1 MKGANDNRRAAWLAG
16 AAAIMPVVFSALPS
30 APAEATTSRQFVPPS
45 DPMVLT
51 RTLRRPLPGGAEVL
65 TRRSYEIRFVPEA
78 GVYRVDGRLVG
89 VEVDAPPSLQALAL
103 LEKRR
108 PDDGMFPMRL
118 DERGVF
124 RPVGDAVQSD
134 EVRQA
139 GQGVGKQV
147 ETLPLDRFDRA
158 QAKSFAKAFEER
170 SVHTAWP
177 EDLFNPAPGAR
188 EETRMI
194 PLPNGARGTVKINV
208 DVSKHGPSGILGTFT
223 RRVTTDLDGSN
234 RITEESWTLA
244 AKG

>member
-1 MKGANDNRRAAWLAG
+1 MSGSDNNRRTVWLAG
-16 AAAIMPVVFSALPS
+16 AAAIMPVVFSGLPS
-30 APAEATTSRQFVPPS
+30 APAEAAASGQFQPPS

-78 GVYRVDGRLVG
+78 DGYRVDGRLVG

-103 LEKRR
+103 LERRR

-118 DERGVF
+118 DERGLF
-124 RPVGDAVQSD
+124 RAVGNAIQSD
-134 EVRQA
+134 EVREA
-139 GQGVGKQV
+139 GQSVRRQV
-147 ETLPLDRFDRA
+147 EALPLDQFDRS
-158 QAKSFAKAFEER
+158 QARSFAKSFEER
-170 SVHTAWP
+170 SVRTAWP
-177 EDLFNPAPGAR
+177 EDLFNPAPGTR

-194 PLPNGARGTVKINV
+194 PLPNGARGTVRINV
-208 DVSKHGPSGILGTFT
+208 NVSMQRATGILERFT

-234 RITEESWTLA
+234 RITEESWTLT